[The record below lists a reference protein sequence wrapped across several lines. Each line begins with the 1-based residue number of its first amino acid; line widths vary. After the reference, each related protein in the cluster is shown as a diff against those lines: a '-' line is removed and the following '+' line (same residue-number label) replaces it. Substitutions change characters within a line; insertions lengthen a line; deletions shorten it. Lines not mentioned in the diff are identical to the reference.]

1 MGKKKSKISKQK
13 QAKAAA
19 KSMKSKVIKEPHQPR
34 NKQAD
39 KAVAG
44 KKKGQSEKKDFEK
57 LQASMQERLLA
68 ELQQEQ
74 RVKKNRGKKFSSFQ
88 FTAPTLILE
97 DAKKPTTQLMTEITT
112 KAQGWEGIG
121 NGSSQQQQ
129 QQQQLAQAAGSFISL
144 KQVFQN
150 SSLQEKP
157 RQRPLQLN
165 STNRFAALHADDEDD
180 EDNSSKKPTAK
191 FQFAPATFQFTP
203 ASFSMPSSTSNDVDP
218 DL

>member
-19 KSMKSKVIKEPHQPR
+19 KSLKSKVIKEPHQPR
-34 NKQAD
+34 NKQAA
-39 KAVAG
+39 KAVVG
-44 KKKGQSEKKDFEK
+44 RKNGLSENKDFEK
-57 LQASMQERLLA
+57 QQASMQERLLA
-68 ELQQEQ
+68 TLQQEQ
-74 RVKKNRGKKFSSFQ
+74 RAKKNRGKKFSSLQ
-88 FTAPTLILE
+88 FTAPTLVLE
-97 DAKKPTTQLMTEITT
+97 DAKKPTTQLISEITA

-121 NGSSQQQQ
+121 NGGSQQQQ
-129 QQQQLAQAAGSFISL
+129 QQQQERGVSAAISL

-150 SSLQEKP
+150 SSVQGKP

-180 EDNSSKKPTAK
+180 EDNGANKPTPK
-191 FQFAPATFQFTP
+191 FQFAPPTFQFAP
-203 ASFSMPSSTSNDVDP
+203 ASFAMPSSTSNDVDP